1 MDSTDAEVLLPLSVT
16 QITFIKDASVAPK
29 GKADPEASKVAKNTT
44 SDKNKNTKTEI
55 IDSPIQT
62 QFDYVDREGV
72 RWNKDNIFAPR
83 KNESLNDPN
92 YQKRMEVFRKEVD
105 PYEKGYE
112 EGYNDAKREYGN

>member
-1 MDSTDAEVLLPLSVT
+1 MNSY
-16 QITFIKDASVAPK
+16 IKGFMFLNIIIFA
-29 GKADPEASKVAKNTT
+29 T
-44 SDKNKNTKTEI
+44 SCGEPKNKNTKTEI

-112 EGYNDAKREYGN
+112 E